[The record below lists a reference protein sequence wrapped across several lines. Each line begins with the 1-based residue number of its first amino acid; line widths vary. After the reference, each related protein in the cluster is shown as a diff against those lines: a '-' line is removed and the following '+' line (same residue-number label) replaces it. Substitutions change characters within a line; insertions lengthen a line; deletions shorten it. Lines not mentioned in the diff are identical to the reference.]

1 MTLVPGTR
9 LGPYEIVGALGAGGM
24 GEVYQ
29 ARDARLERTVAIKVL
44 PASLAGDPL
53 FRSRF
58 EREAKSIS
66 ALNHPHICTLHDVGE
81 ANGTAYLVMEHLE
94 GETLAERLRHG
105 GLPVDEALEIASQIA
120 DALDKAHRQGIV
132 HRDLKPGNIFL
143 VRAAGASGAPHVKLL
158 DFGLAKSGV
167 SAVAGSFETRL
178 ATSPLPAASA
188 PLTAQGTILGTFQ
201 YMAPEQIEGQDADT
215 RADIWAFGCVLYEM
229 LTGRRA
235 FEGKTQ
241 ASLIASILERQP
253 TPMAELQPMTP
264 PALGRVVRT
273 CLEKN
278 PDNRF
283 HTAHDLWLHLQ
294 WIEEGGSAA
303 GLPAP
308 VIAGRK
314 RRTRVLVA
322 AAAFATALV
331 VVPATWWLKPAP
343 TPRGVLTRFSIPFGE
358 ENAFSR
364 GGRRVLAISPDGTT
378 IAYIANRQIF
388 VRRMHDTEAQPVRG
402 SQVDPVDVVFS
413 PDGEWLAFFAPP
425 TPGGTLEDATLRKIS
440 VAGGVAIQL
449 SPAGSP
455 FGLRWQGDTLVFSTG
470 RSILRVRETGG
481 TPETVLSVPQ
491 GSGEM
496 IAQPQLLNDGKDV
509 LYTLRPADRQFNDGA
524 IVVQPV
530 TGGERRTLV
539 SGGSDARVLPTGQL
553 VYVRDSTLYGLSF
566 DERGLNVR
574 GGPIP
579 LAEGVRFAATSGAGQ
594 FDVSSNGTLVFAP
607 GLSTSDGLLMVW
619 VGRDGREEPIAAPG
633 RLYYVPRVSP
643 DGTKIAVSSV
653 DQTERDIWIWDE
665 QRKTTTRFTSD
676 PGEEGYPVWSED
688 GRFIFYRA
696 NPEGQFDLFRRA
708 ADGTGTAERL
718 TATPE
723 AETPV
728 DLLPNRQGLLVRS
741 APRVSDPSSRLMQ
754 LSLAGGAKGI
764 PSIQGTETQISGEIS
779 PDGRWLVY
787 ESGEGTAQTDTW
799 VRPFP
804 NTEGGRW
811 KISTAGG
818 DRPLWSRSGREI
830 FYRERAAN
838 RERLM
843 VVSVFPSP
851 PGGPFAY
858 GNPAPLLDV
867 SAYSFPSIARTYD
880 ISADDKRFLFLRR
893 PARTSTSG
901 DSLTVIVNWGDEVRS
916 KVSNR

>member
-1 MTLVPGTR
+1 MTLVPGTK
-9 LGPYEIVGALGAGGM
+9 LGPYEIVGALGVGGM

-29 ARDARLERTVAIKVL
+29 ARDARLERAVAIKVL
-44 PASLAGDPL
+44 PPSLAADPL

-58 EREAKSIS
+58 EREAKSVS

-105 GLPVDEALEIASQIA
+105 ALPVEQSLDIASQVA

-158 DFGLAKSGV
+158 DFGLAKTGV
-167 SAVAGSFETRL
+167 SAVAGSTETRL
-178 ATSPLPAASA
+178 ATSPVPAASA

-201 YMAPEQIEGQDADT
+201 YMAPEQLEGQEADT

-235 FEGKTQ
+235 FEGKSQ

-264 PALGRVVRT
+264 PALGRIVRT

-303 GLPAP
+303 GLPTP
-308 VIAGRK
+308 VVAGRK

-322 AAAFATALV
+322 AVAGATALV
-331 VVPATWWLKPAP
+331 AVPTTWWLKPVPP
-343 TPRGVLTRFSIPFGE
+343 TRGVLTRFSIPFGE
-358 ENAFSR
+358 DDAFSR
-364 GGRRVLAISPDGTT
+364 TGRRVLTISPDGTM
-378 IAYIANRQIF
+378 IAYIANQQIYL
-388 VRRMHDTEAQPVRG
+388 RRMHEAKAQPVRG
-402 SQVDPVDVVFS
+402 SDVDPADVAFS

-425 TPGGTLEDATLRKIS
+425 TPGGALDGSTLRKIS
-440 VAGGVAIQL
+440 VAGGVPIQL
-449 SPAGSP
+449 SPAGAP
-455 FGLRWQGDTLVFSTG
+455 YGLRWQGDTLVFSTG
-470 RSILRVRETGG
+470 RNILRVRDTGG
-481 TPETVLSVPQ
+481 TPEPLLSVAP
-491 GSGEM
+491 GSGEVM
-496 IAQPQLLNDGKDV
+496 AQPQLLNDGKDV
-509 LYTLRPADRQFNDGA
+509 LYTVRSAGRQFNDGT
-524 IVVQPV
+524 IVVQAV
-530 TGGERRTLV
+530 SGGERRTLV

-553 VYVRDSTLYGLSF
+553 VYVRDSTLFGLSF
-566 DERGLNVR
+566 DERALTVR

-579 LAEGVRFAATSGAGQ
+579 VAEGVRYAAASGAAQ
-594 FDVSSNGTLVFAP
+594 FDVSRNGTLAFAP
-607 GLSTSDGLLMVW
+607 GLWATEGLQMVW
-619 VGRDGREEPIAAPG
+619 VGRDGREEPTGAPG

-653 DQTERDIWIWDE
+653 DPAERDIWIWDAP
-665 QRKTTTRFTSD
+665 RKTMTRLTSE

-696 NPEGQFDLFRRA
+696 NPEGQFDIFRRS
-708 ADGTGTAERL
+708 ADGTGTVERL
-718 TATPE
+718 TATPD

-728 DLLPNRQGLLVRS
+728 DLLPNGQALLVRS
-741 APRVSDPSSRLMQ
+741 AARVNDRESRLMQ
-754 LSLAGGAKGI
+754 LPLTGGAKSI
-764 PSIQGTETQISGEIS
+764 PSIQATETQISGEIS
-779 PDGRWLVY
+779 PDGHWLVY
-787 ESGEGTAQTDTW
+787 ESGEGSTQTDTW

-843 VVSVFPSP
+843 VVSVSRSP
-851 PGGPFAY
+851 AGGPFSY

-867 SAYSFPSIARTYD
+867 SGYSFPSIARTYD
-880 ISADDKRFLFLRR
+880 ISADDKRFLFLRLA
-893 PARTSTSG
+893 ARTTTSG

-916 KVSNR
+916 KVTSR